1 MIQGSK
7 IFKSGELH
15 EKQLRY
21 RCVCRIVKQHWLV
34 LFGTTICFRGIIG

>member
-15 EKQLRY
+15 EKHAVATWSLGNHLNIRFLTQ
-21 RCVCRIVKQHWLV
+21 
-34 LFGTTICFRGIIG
+34 GN